1 MGKDNQ
7 PKHRQKDRDLRRR
20 TAIKQ
25 AYERLLIV
33 CEGEK
38 TEPQYLDEIRQEL
51 RLATAHVLVRPSAF
65 GTEPMQV
72 VDYAEHLFRKGDRAS
87 GIEALAFDRVLVV
100 FDRDDHQTYHAAL
113 SKAAALNGRLTNDE
127 KQRIPFEAIA
137 SVPCFELWLLLHF
150 EDVQAAIHRTEVYE
164 RLRTHL
170 QDYDKGQRGHWACT
184 KHLLTHATERAE
196 VRAQFSTA
204 MDGNEPYTDVHRLVH
219 RLLHLKD

>member
-20 TAIKQ
+20 TAIRQ

-51 RLATAHVLVRPSAF
+51 RLATAHVQVRPGAF

-72 VDYAEHLFRKGDRAS
+72 VEYAEHLFRKGDRAS
-87 GIEALAFDRVLVV
+87 SIEAQAFDRVLVV
-100 FDRDDHQTYHAAL
+100 FDRDDHLTYHAAL
-113 SKAAALNGRLTNDE
+113 SKAADLNGRLTNDE
-127 KQRIPFEAIA
+127 KQRIPFEAVA
-137 SVPCFELWLLLHF
+137 SVPCFELWLLLHY

-164 RLRTHL
+164 RLRAHL
-170 QDYDKGQRGHWACT
+170 LDYDKGQRGYWAST
-184 KHLLTHATERAE
+184 KHLLTQATERAE

-204 MDGNEPYTDVHRLVH
+204 MDGNEPYTGMHQLVH